1 MLIRS
6 KPNWELP
13 ERIVTPE
20 HLVMNRRGVLK
31 TAGILAAAGALAG
44 CDRGNVA
51 QSTSGAKTAAAE
63 PDPTASLYPVKRNE
77 AYQAGPGRDLTPEE
91 IRRLKRDV

>member
-31 TAGILAAAGALAG
+31 TAGILAAAGAWKNL
-44 CDRGNVA
+44 
-51 QSTSGAKTAAAE
+51 TSRKKPPVIKKIKDNKMPAMPAK
-63 PDPTASLYPVKRNE
+63 
-77 AYQAGPGRDLTPEE
+77 
-91 IRRLKRDV
+91 